1 MTKVEKDDYVLVTP
15 CCNTSSI
22 SCYVLADLNSINASH
37 IEPERHIS
45 WCHSDAFGEVWC
57 DDCGKEWGTMELV
70 VSDKKLL
77 ETELKWEG

>member
-37 IEPERHIS
+37 IEPLDTKIPLVF
-45 WCHSDAFGEVWC
+45 D
-57 DDCGKEWGTMELV
+57 TIELIE
-70 VSDKKLL
+70 SDKKLL